1 MAAELIVRLRPNY
14 NRKGL
19 PAISLSLDTS
29 TITACG
35 NDFSYDE
42 LFSRTLESIGKP
54 GDCLLGITTSG
65 NSQNVINAMKLAK
78 KMKIKNFGFL
88 GAGGGEAS
96 QLWTKNFSSSNVTG
110 RIQECHI
117 TAGHALLEYVED
129 SLINRIFKFKI
140 MNINELDALILD
152 FDGVLTDNKVYID
165 ENGKELVCCSRADG
179 LAFDALRK
187 LQIPVYIL
195 STESNP
201 VVSARA
207 HKLKVPVIQGVKS
220 KIDSLN
226 SLCTEH
232 NYNASKILFV
242 GNDLNDYQVI
252 EHCGF
257 SACPADSHDSIKKIS
272 TFVCSTNGGEG
283 IVREVLEVVFNL
295 NLLKIL
301 Y

>member
-1 MAAELIVRLRPNY
+1 
-14 NRKGL
+14 
-19 PAISLSLDTS
+19 
-29 TITACG
+29 
-35 NDFSYDE
+35 
-42 LFSRTLESIGKP
+42 
-54 GDCLLGITTSG
+54 
-65 NSQNVINAMKLAK
+65 
-78 KMKIKNFGFL
+78 
-88 GAGGGEAS
+88 
-96 QLWTKNFSSSNVTG
+96 
-110 RIQECHI
+110 
-117 TAGHALLEYVED
+117 
-129 SLINRIFKFKI
+129 

-220 KIDSLN
+220 KIDSLK

-232 NYNASKILFV
+232 NYNSSKILFV

-252 EHCGF
+252 EYCGF
-257 SACPADSHDSIKKIS
+257 SACPADSHDSIKNIS

-283 IVREVLEVVFNL
+283 IVREILEVVFKL

-301 Y
+301 F